1 VSARPARL
9 FLALDLPERIRRR
22 LGGWAREHVQPRPEL
37 RAVPPRNLHV
47 TLCFLGWRAEE
58 DIESLAE
65 LAGACAGPVPDLSLG
80 AAEWLPPRRPR
91 VLAVDLRDAAGALD
105 ALQRDLVQTLAAR
118 AGYRPEKRPFHSHV
132 TIARVRTGAR
142 VDAQD
147 RASLP
152 SLPPAEKFAG
162 SALTLY
168 RSRLAR
174 SGASYEPVARIALR
188 PSSGRASGG
197 PRRVLDGWVTPPG

>member
-22 LGGWAREHVQPRPEL
+22 LAGWAREHVQPRPEL
-37 RAVPPRNLHV
+37 RPVPPRNLHV

-58 DIESLAE
+58 DIESLAH
-65 LAGACAGPVPDLSLG
+65 LAGACAAPVPDLSLG

-91 VLAVDLRDAAGALD
+91 VLAVDLRDGAGALD
-105 ALQRDLVQTLAAR
+105 ALQRHLVEALAAR
-118 AGYRPEKRPFHSHV
+118 AGYRPEKRPFHPHV
-132 TIARVRTGAR
+132 TLARVRAGAR
-142 VDAQD
+142 VSGRD

-152 SLPPAEKFAG
+152 SLPPAGSFAG
-162 SALTLY
+162 TALTLY

-174 SGASYEPVARIALR
+174 SGANYEPVARIGLR
-188 PSSGRASGG
+188 PPSRRASGRPTG
-197 PRRVLDGWVTPPG
+197 GS